1 MAAKGRRIFQRADDI
16 INGIASGGTHVGGI
30 LLFLMMLLISAD
42 AIGRYVFHD
51 SIKGSLDI
59 IEIILVFVVFFSVS
73 QVAVLKSHVSV
84 TLIFSRFP
92 KGLQAALSLLT
103 SLLCFGVSFLMARQ
117 LALRGWAQI
126 SYTTSYSQSL
136 EIPLWPIFL
145 VASLGLLLLSVVL
158 LMDFIRCL
166 FAVKNLKTDT

>member
-1 MAAKGRRIFQRADDI
+1 MAAKGTRIFQRAIDR
-16 INGIASGGTHVGGI
+16 INGIASAGTHIGGF

-73 QVAVLKSHVSV
+73 QVEVLKSHVSV

-92 KGLQAALSLLT
+92 KGLQAVLSIFT

-126 SYTTSYSQSL
+126 SHTTSYSQSL
-136 EIPLWPIFL
+136 EIPLWPVFL
-145 VASLGLLLLSVVL
+145 VASLGLLLLSLVL
-158 LMDFIRCL
+158 LMGFIRCL
-166 FAVKNLKTDT
+166 IEVKNLKTDT